1 MNKTTIIT
9 TGRAYGI
16 YTAIALIAFFF
27 LMKLVGLIEVYE
39 LRILNVIFLFA
50 GVYLA
55 MRHFR
60 KRAEHPS
67 YLNGLGVGMLT
78 SAIAL
83 LIFSAFVV
91 IYLAAIDPD
100 FMTSLKEDEYFGQYL
115 NPYIAGAAIFLEG
128 TLSGLLVSFIL
139 MQYYKKS
146 HMDASEES
154 VL

>member
-1 MNKTTIIT
+1 MKETTIVN
-9 TGRAYGI
+9 TGRTYGL

-39 LRILNVIFLFA
+39 LRTLNVIFLFT
-50 GVYLA
+50 GVFLA

-60 KRAEHPS
+60 KNAEKAS

-83 LIFSAFVV
+83 LIFGAFIT
-91 IYLAAIDPD
+91 IYLSAIDPG
-100 FMTSLKEDEYFGQYL
+100 FMETLKEDEYFGQYL

-128 TLSGLLVSFIL
+128 TL
-139 MQYYKKS
+139 
-146 HMDASEES
+146 
-154 VL
+154 